1 MHTRISEIRKKNN
14 LTQEQF
20 SKRMGISKNYV
31 NLIENGRKTP
41 GDRLVS
47 DICREFNVNET
58 GLRTGED
65 DPVLPRTRNQIITDF
80 TADLLREENDSFR
93 RRFIEALSILD
104 VNDWKTLEK
113 IAEALILERSE
124 RNRRSLAESL

>member
-1 MHTRISEIRKKNN
+1 MNERIRLLRKKNEM
-14 LTQEQF
+14 TQEEF
-20 SKRMGISKNYV
+20 SVKIGLSRNFIAQ
-31 NLIENGRKTP
+31 IESGTKIP
-41 GDRLVS
+41 SDRTIK

-58 GLRTGED
+58 WIRTGEG
-65 DPVLPRTRNQIITDF
+65 DPFLPRTRNQIIADF

-113 IAEALILERSE
+113 IAEALIKDQ
-124 RNRRSLAESL
+124 N

>member
-58 GLRTGED
+58 WLRTGED
-65 DPVLPRTRNQIITDF
+65 DPFLPRTRNQIITDF

-113 IAEALILERSE
+113 IAEALIKDQ
-124 RNRRSLAESL
+124 N

>member
-1 MHTRISEIRKKNN
+1 
-14 LTQEQF
+14 
-20 SKRMGISKNYV
+20 MGISKNYV

-58 GLRTGED
+58 WLRTGED
-65 DPVLPRTRNQIITDF
+65 DPFLPRTRNQIITDF

-113 IAEALILERSE
+113 IAEALIKDQ
-124 RNRRSLAESL
+124 N

>member
-1 MHTRISEIRKKNN
+1 MNTRIAEIRKNNN

-31 NLIENGRKTP
+31 NLIENGKKNP

-58 GLRTGED
+58 WLRTGKEE
-65 DPVLPRTRNQIITDF
+65 PFLPRTRNQIIADF
-80 TADLLREENDSFR
+80 TADLLKEEDDSFR
-93 RRFIEALSILD
+93 RRFIEVLAVLD
-104 VNDWKTLEK
+104 VNEWKTLEK
-113 IAEALILERSE
+113 IAESLIKKP
-124 RNRRSLAESL
+124 N